1 MFWGVITL
9 SALALLV
16 IVKMLTVLETR
27 SQDMQYRNNTKRI
40 QELTE
45 DLDVSRRKYLIAV
58 KSEGVSKHKLSQLKT
73 RWATLK
79 QNLEQIQI
87 TSAQREKRKE
97 KELELTLEKVVMEA
111 LGGPTA
117 RRDSH
122 FKRVMKAITQLID
135 LDKQN
140 NDENLISTVQEK
152 LAQMAQDGTLD
163 ASPLAQAKESAE
175 ES

>member
-9 SALALLV
+9 TALALLV

-27 SQDMQYRNNTKRI
+27 SQDMQYRNNTKRT

-45 DLDVSRRKYLIAV
+45 DLDISRRKYLIAV

-87 TSAQREKRKE
+87 TSAQRENRRE
-97 KELELTLEKVVMEA
+97 KEIELTLEKVVMEA

-140 NDENLISTVQEK
+140 NNENLISTVQEK
-152 LAQMAQDGTLD
+152 LAEMAQDGTLD
-163 ASPLAQAKESAE
+163 ASPLAQAKKASE

>member
-1 MFWGVITL
+1 MFWGILTL
-9 SALALLV
+9 SFLALLV

-27 SQDMQYRNNTKRI
+27 SLDMQYRNNAKRI

-45 DLDVSRRKYLIAV
+45 DLDTSRRKYLIAV
-58 KSEGVSKHKLSQLKT
+58 KAEGVVKHKLSQLKT
-73 RWATLK
+73 RWASLK

-87 TSAQREKRKE
+87 TSAQREQRRE

-122 FKRVMKAITQLID
+122 FKRVMKVISQLID

-140 NDENLISTVQEK
+140 NSEDLIAAVQAK
-152 LAQMAQDGTLD
+152 LGEMAKNGTLD
-163 ASPLAQAKESAE
+163 ASPLAEARAQQAAE
-175 ES
+175 